1 MSDQKTVKPEVGMG
15 ATERGYSQS
24 YAYTIIAISA
34 SGKTITLQRDKTTLL
49 NKDELE
55 FQPGG
60 FAAHC
65 SNQWCQRYSYERDP
79 EGGVRKASLRKRDGR
94 FHMKGFGDRS
104 GRVDLDVRDEFYDY
118 NF

>member
-1 MSDQKTVKPEVGMG
+1 MSEKIYDCEPAVGMG
-15 ATERGYSQS
+15 ATEHGWSQS
-24 YAYTIIAISA
+24 YAYTIIAVSA

-55 FQPGG
+55 FHPGG

-65 SNQWCQRYSYERDP
+65 SNQHVQRYSYERDP
-79 EGGVRKASLRKRDGR
+79 EGVVRKATLRKDGVFR
-94 FHMKGFGDRS
+94 MKGHRNS
-104 GRVDLDVRDEFYDY
+104 GRVTINLRREFYDY